1 MDLVGILGPQLQ
13 ATSNHTYDIAGHSIC
28 HVFSPLKSCLSKP
41 AMPPI
46 ATWQLH
52 RGDRF
57 RPEMPCQWLW
67 SPLVTLE
74 QWPSVTF
81 TPSNC
86 HGKMAKMA
94 KMDKHG
100 WLSQKMAG
108 NDLWQ
113 LGRFFRDGHTHD
125 PTKFMEPEYICSP
138 FWLSHPW
145 PIAAPFNLS
154 RCGGLREADSS
165 VGEADDFTQDR
176 EDGKGNAHIQG
187 NSNHTRPGARV
198 EKHGSW
204 DMARSRTAGAGHRL
218 YLYHLIP
225 NIGRKWGVSLTEQG
239 SGPNQSTGCA
249 HINLEIMGSQVFLSA
264 IHGHTVWIEILSTRD
279 ISANGSWCCG
289 PTNATRQKNCQPLT
303 CNKGMRV
310 GNAGRPKNWRVQVNS
325 IKSSYKTS
333 EQLDN
338 HFLSSHATKTF
349 NTPLTNITISPS
361 REFRNP
367 IIPTEAGPRRP
378 YPSFF
383 KICIAQS
390 AVLL

>member
-1 MDLVGILGPQLQ
+1 MTLQ
-13 ATSNHTYDIAGHSIC
+13 GTAFATSFLLWKVACRNLRC
-28 HVFSPLKSCLSKP
+28 HLRCHLTAPS
-41 AMPPI
+41 
-46 ATWQLH
+46 
-52 RGDRF
+52 GDRF

-67 SPLVTLE
+67 WPLVTLE

-86 HGKMAKMA
+86 HGKMATMA
-94 KMDKHG
+94 NMDKHG

-138 FWLSHPW
+138 LWLSHPW

-187 NSNHTRPGARV
+187 NSNHARPGARV

-218 YLYHLIP
+218 YYQTLGGNGDRWSLAHRTRQWAQPINWMCTHQVGNHGLPSFPMSHPWQLQTCGGPHRLDWDVVNSWHFSQWILMLWP
-225 NIGRKWGVSLTEQG
+225 NKCNT
-239 SGPNQSTGCA
+239 PKK
-249 HINLEIMGSQVFLSA
+249 
-264 IHGHTVWIEILSTRD
+264 TVNRWH
-279 ISANGSWCCG
+279 
-289 PTNATRQKNCQPLT
+289 ATRACVLEMLVGLRIEECRSTPSNHLT
-303 CNKGMRV
+303 KPV
-310 GNAGRPKNWRVQVNS
+310 
-325 IKSSYKTS
+325 SS
-333 EQLDN
+333 
-338 HFLSSHATKTF
+338 
-349 NTPLTNITISPS
+349 
-361 REFRNP
+361 
-367 IIPTEAGPRRP
+367 
-378 YPSFF
+378 
-383 KICIAQS
+383 
-390 AVLL
+390 